1 MKQKSCLV
9 VIKLLQWEIAIC
21 KTCVRAHYIESLK
34 DVPKFKMG
42 HLNLKFEFKNVK
54 VFFFFGVCKIFVFSK
69 IELNSSIVKH
79 LYNSKYN

>member
-9 VIKLLQWEIAIC
+9 VIKLLQWERAIC
-21 KTCVRAHYIESLK
+21 KTLIFFLFCVRAHYIESLK

-54 VFFFFGVCKIFVFSK
+54 VFFFFLSVKYSYIIFGSVTF
-69 IELNSSIVKH
+69 
-79 LYNSKYN
+79 LYFQK